1 MKTRLVLILVL
12 LVAVAAAATAII
24 KLRAPKPQ
32 PMPMPRP
39 SVPTTPA
46 QQQPE
51 AAAPLDAVV
60 AYLNALASDDFGL
73 AYQYLSA
80 ESRAARAYDEFAA
93 LCAERKGPSLDV
105 ASARQHREDEDRV
118 TVAVPML
125 EEPGEAPFTTVR
137 EQGSWR
143 VVFVQGSPWFPYP

>member
-12 LVAVAAAATAII
+12 LVAVAAATTAII
-24 KLRAPKPQ
+24 KLRAPKPTF
-32 PMPMPRP
+32 PP
-39 SVPTTPA
+39 SARTNPA

-51 AAAPLDAVV
+51 AAAPLDAV
-60 AYLNALASDDFGL
+60 AGYLNALASDDFGV

-80 ESRAARAYDEFAA
+80 ESRAAHTYDEFAA

-105 ASARQHREDEDRV
+105 AAARQHREDEDRV

-125 EEPGEAPFTTVR
+125 DEPGEAGFTTVR

>member
-1 MKTRLVLILVL
+1 MKTRLLLILVL

-24 KLRAPKPQ
+24 KLRAPTPT
-32 PMPMPRP
+32 PPP
-39 SVPTTPA
+39 SVPATPA
-46 QQQPE
+46 HRQPE
-51 AAAPLDAVV
+51 AAEPLDAVA
-60 AYLNALASDDFGL
+60 AYLNALASDDFGM

-80 ESRAARAYDEFAA
+80 ESRAAHTYNEFAA

-105 ASARQHREDEDRV
+105 GAARQHREDEDRV

-125 EEPGEAPFTTVR
+125 DEPAEAGFTTVR

>member
-12 LVAVAAAATAII
+12 LVAVAAATTAII
-24 KLRAPKPQ
+24 KLRAPKPT
-32 PMPMPRP
+32 PRP
-39 SVPTTPA
+39 SAPTTPA

-51 AAAPLDAVV
+51 AAAPLDAVA
-60 AYLNALASDDFGL
+60 AYLNAL
-73 AYQYLSA
+73 
-80 ESRAARAYDEFAA
+80 AA

-105 ASARQHREDEDRV
+105 AAAREHRDDEDRV

-125 EEPGEAPFTTVR
+125 DEPGEAGFTTVR

>member
-12 LVAVAAAATAII
+12 LVAVAAATTVII
-24 KLRAPKPQ
+24 KLRAPKPTS
-32 PMPMPRP
+32 PPPAP
-39 SVPTTPA
+39 ATPA
-46 QQQPE
+46 QQQPD
-51 AAAPLDAVV
+51 AAAPLDAVA
-60 AYLNALASDDFGL
+60 AYLDALAGDDFGV

-80 ESRAARAYDEFAA
+80 ESRAAHTYDEFAA

-105 ASARQHREDEDRV
+105 TAAQQHREDEGRV

-125 EEPGEAPFTTVR
+125 DEPGEAGFTTVR

>member
-12 LVAVAAAATAII
+12 LVAVAAATTAIF
-24 KLRAPKPQ
+24 KLRAPKPT
-32 PMPMPRP
+32 PRP
-39 SVPTTPA
+39 SAPTTPA

-51 AAAPLDAVV
+51 AAAPLDAV
-60 AYLNALASDDFGL
+60 AGYLNALASDGFGV

-80 ESRAARAYDEFAA
+80 ESRAAHTYDEFAA
-93 LCAERKGPSLDV
+93 LCAERTGPSLDV
-105 ASARQHREDEDRV
+105 AAARQHREGEDRV
-118 TVAVPML
+118 TVAVPIL
-125 EEPGEAPFTTVR
+125 DEPGEAGFTTVR